1 MGAGSEVNLEEEQA
15 KALALARARMRA
27 KQQEVPAE
35 EPGMLDEAG
44 RQLGLAARSV
54 GPKAAGAMAGAAAG
68 SVVPGVGTV
77 AGGMAGLT
85 AATVLEAVD
94 KFFGRNYLD
103 KLMTKMGLPKPQND
117 TERLAAEG
125 VDAAGGALGV
135 AAVVGLLNKAN
146 KLRALAPLAQQP
158 GMAAVSAASGGM
170 AQEAVRQDPP
180 GVVPP
185 ELGGNQTEQLLANMA
200 GSVGPAVVG
209 PPLAA
214 AGRAVGAKIGDVGHA
229 VGAAMGRPASV
240 ERLAGDAVQA
250 LVKDN
255 PAEIKAALAN
265 ATTHVPGTKPTVAEA
280 LAERNL
286 AVPDRQVGGGLI
298 RMQDTISGARG
309 AEDVL
314 PSAMKANQAAIE
326 KYLADLKAR
335 TGVMRDEAFR
345 NARQSGQAGMV
356 SGKGPVWGADPT
368 YIKRVIAYNL
378 GDREIVG
385 HASARQAMK
394 IAERELAVALKNA
407 NQHGRIDPEIMQ
419 GVRQTIAAKVAKH
432 VKENPSPGDAV
443 ALKALS
449 RVQAAIDDAIEAG
462 GATGWKSYMKAHSKG
477 MQPVDAHNARLAEAA
492 RISKEVQSTN
502 PNQMVQDVLPDIPAL
517 LHRPTMMANF
527 VLRHIAGSAV
537 DPVTRELATR
547 LQDPKQFLQLMNR
560 PAGSAARQAMD
571 QVLVQASVLENLIRS
586 QYERDKSTD
595 QPTR

>member
-1 MGAGSEVNLEEEQA
+1 MGAGAEVNLEEEQA
-15 KALALARARMRA
+15 RALALARARMRM
-27 KQQEVPAE
+27 KQQEAPAE
-35 EPGMLDEAG
+35 EPGMMDELG
-44 RQLGLAARSV
+44 RQAGLAARSV
-54 GPKAAGAMAGAAAG
+54 GPKAAGAALGAAAG
-68 SVVPGVGTV
+68 APLAGVG
-77 AGGMAGLT
+77 AIPGAMAGLT

-103 KLMTKMGLPKPQND
+103 RLMTKMGLPKPEND
-117 TERLAAEG
+117 TEKLAAAG
-125 VDAAGGALGV
+125 VDAVGGALGV
-135 AAVVGLLNKAN
+135 GAGVKLLNQAN
-146 KLRALAPLAQQP
+146 KLKVLAPLAERP
-158 GMAAVSAASGGM
+158 GAAAASAASGGM

-180 GVVPP
+180 GIVPP

-214 AGRAVGAKIGDVGHA
+214 AGRAIASKVGDVGHA
-229 VGAAMGRPASV
+229 VGAALGKPASV

-265 ATTHVPGTKPTVAEA
+265 ATTHVPGAKPTVAEA

-345 NARQSGQAGMV
+345 NARQSGQDGMV
-356 SGKGPVWGADPT
+356 TGKGPVWGADPT
-368 YIKRVIAYNL
+368 YVKRIIAYNL
-378 GDREIVG
+378 GDRELVG
-385 HASARQAMK
+385 HAAARQAMK
-394 IAERELAVALKNA
+394 IAERELNAAIKQA

-419 GVRQTIAAKVAKH
+419 GVRQTIAAKVAKY
-432 VKENPSPGDAV
+432 VKENPSPGDAT
-443 ALKALS
+443 AMKALS
-449 RVQAAIDDAIEAG
+449 RVQASIDDAIEAG
-462 GATGWKSYMKAHSKG
+462 GATGWKSYMKAHSRG

-502 PNQMVQDVLPDIPAL
+502 PNQLVENVLPDIPAL

-571 QVLVQASVLENLIRS
+571 RVLVQASVLENLIRS
-586 QYERDKSTD
+586 QYERDQSTD